1 MKTMTP
7 AQILEH
13 CDQAALW
20 PKMSGATDAT
30 EAINIAA
37 AYQTALQV
45 RQLRIERGE
54 LPRGYKI
61 GFTNRS
67 IWPRYNVAAPVWG
80 TVWNTTLA
88 FCDGNAMLTLAGRC
102 QPRIEPEAVFGMRAT
117 PPLDATLDALFDCIE
132 WAAPGFEIVQS
143 HAPDWKFNA
152 ASAVADGALHS
163 YLLVGRRVAVGT
175 IASSAQAFNQAL
187 AGCQLAL
194 HKSAAAVGAAQ
205 VDATGGGA
213 ESSTLVERG
222 QGSNVLDGPLL
233 ALLHF
238 LNELRQCKGA
248 PDLQPGDVITT
259 GTWTD
264 AWPVAARETWR
275 AEFDDPL
282 SALSVSFN

>member
-1 MKTMTP
+1 MTTMTP
-7 AQILEH
+7 AQILQH
-13 CDQAALW
+13 HDQAALW
-20 PKMSGATDAT
+20 PEAPDAARGAD
-30 EAINIAA
+30 IAN

-45 RQLRIERGE
+45 RQLRIGRGE
-54 LPRGYKI
+54 QPRGYKI
-61 GFTNRS
+61 GFTNRN

-88 FCDGNAMLTLAGRC
+88 FCEGDATLALAGRC

-117 PPLDATLDALFDCIE
+117 PPHHATLDTLFDCIE
-132 WAAPGFEIVQS
+132 WVAPGFEIVQS

-152 ASAVADGALHS
+152 AMAVADGALHS
-163 YLLVGRRVAVGT
+163 YLVVGRRVAAAT
-175 IASSAQAFNQAL
+175 IATSAQAFNQAL

-194 HKSAAAVGAAQ
+194 HKDDVKDANGAFAVTTA
-205 VDATGGGA
+205 GG
-213 ESSTLVERG
+213 TLMERG

-248 PDLQPGDVITT
+248 PDLMPGDVVTT

-264 AWPVAARETWR
+264 AWPVAAGETWR
-275 AEFDDPL
+275 AEFDAPL
-282 SALSVSFN
+282 SALSLKFLKS